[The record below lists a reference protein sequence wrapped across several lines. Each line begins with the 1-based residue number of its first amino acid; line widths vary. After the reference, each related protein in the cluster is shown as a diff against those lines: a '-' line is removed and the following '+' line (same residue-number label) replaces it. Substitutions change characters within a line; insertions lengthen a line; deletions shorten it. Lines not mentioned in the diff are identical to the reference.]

1 MIKYIFL
8 HYLLLFIFVVHF
20 CCIINAAES
29 KVPVFPLDVTQLR
42 YRQGLDM
49 KTLFDDCSAV
59 AEIPQ
64 KYMGRLNNFN
74 QQEVSIPV
82 KGDNFGSPNMEV
94 GVPYYAIGSFGYDHN
109 IFKLIIY
116 NKIGEADTPLLN
128 VQLNSYDQD
137 GNLVDA
143 LLLDSVFCYED
154 IVRFSDF
161 VINADYTVNIDGNVL
176 YRYEDDMVVKKKKRF
191 NQVYL
196 KEKYIIKNGRFKL
209 ISRVKRKME

>member
-1 MIKYIFL
+1 MRRYFFIKMKCFFCIV
-8 HYLLLFIFVVHF
+8 FIVG
-20 CCIINAAES
+20 CNAMKNEGL
-29 KVPVFPLDVTQLR
+29 VLPLDITQLK
-42 YRQGLDM
+42 YRQELDM
-49 KTLFDDCSAV
+49 KTLFYDCSSV
-59 AEIPQ
+59 VEIPP
-64 KYMGRLNNFN
+64 KYMRRLNNFN

-82 KGDNFGSPNMEV
+82 KGDNFGEPNMEV
-94 GVPYYAIGSFGYDHN
+94 GVHYYTIGGFGYDHN
-109 IFKLIIY
+109 TFKLIIY

-128 VQLNSYDQD
+128 VQLNSYGQD

-176 YRYEDDMVVKKKKRF
+176 YRYEDDMVVKNKKSV

-196 KEKYIIKNGRFKL
+196 KEKYIIKKGRFEL
-209 ISRVKRKME
+209 ISRMKRKTE

>member
-1 MIKYIFL
+1 MRRYFFIKMKCFFCIVL
-8 HYLLLFIFVVHF
+8 IVGCNAMENEGVVL
-20 CCIINAAES
+20 
-29 KVPVFPLDVTQLR
+29 PLDITQLK
-42 YRQGLDM
+42 YRQQRLDM
-49 KTLFDDCSAV
+49 KTLFDDCSSV
-59 AEIPQ
+59 ATPPK
-64 KYMGRLNNFN
+64 KYMRRLNNFN

-109 IFKLIIY
+109 TFKLIIY

-128 VQLNSYDQD
+128 VQLNSYGQD

-143 LLLDSVFCYED
+143 LLLDSIFCYED

-161 VINADYTVNIDGNVL
+161 VINADYTVNIDSNVL
-176 YRYEDDMVVKKKKRF
+176 YRYEDDMMVKNKKSF

-209 ISRVKRKME
+209 ISRLKRKVE